1 MGLPRIIAFLVII
14 AESIGSLSLIAGFLT
29 RFTAGSFILIM
40 LGAIVTVHWP
50 QGFFMYWFG
59 RQQGEG
65 FEYHLLVIGMSA
77 ALLIAGGGK

>member
-40 LGAIVTVHWP
+40 LGATVHWP
-50 QGFFMYWFG
+50 QGFFYELVWPATG
-59 RQQGEG
+59 RG
-65 FEYHLLVIGMSA
+65 V
-77 ALLIAGGGK
+77 